1 MHKRP
6 HKSMLWAATTVA
18 IMFTLSAC
26 GASEEV
32 PTTAATEA
40 SGEGKTQYPL
50 TIDNCGEEVTF
61 TQAPQRVVSLDQG
74 TTEILLS
81 LGLEDRMVGTA
92 TWTDPV
98 LPELQAANEN
108 VPRLAD
114 NAPTYEIVLDTD
126 PDFVAASFGRHY
138 KAEGGVATRDRL
150 AETDINSYLSVTD
163 CEGSMSINGGGTRT
177 KALTVDKIYNDIET
191 LAEIFDVKDRGDQL
205 VTDLKAEVE
214 AAQKRIGKA
223 SENKTIAFWFSDTK
237 TPYFAGGLGNA
248 AIYSDNAGLKNVYA
262 DVKDDWPAG
271 TWESL
276 VEKNPDILVLGD
288 LSRDRLPGDKLDDK
302 KQFLAT
308 DPLTKNL
315 HAVTEK
321 AYVPMH
327 GAELNPS
334 IRFADG
340 LNKIADYLEKN

>member
-1 MHKRP
+1 MYKRP
-6 HKSMLWAATTVA
+6 YKSMLWAATTVA

-150 AETDINSYLSVTD
+150 AETDI
-163 CEGSMSINGGGTRT
+163 
-177 KALTVDKIYNDIET
+177 
-191 LAEIFDVKDRGDQL
+191 
-205 VTDLKAEVE
+205 
-214 AAQKRIGKA
+214 
-223 SENKTIAFWFSDTK
+223 
-237 TPYFAGGLGNA
+237 P
-248 AIYSDNAGLKNVYA
+248 
-262 DVKDDWPAG
+262 
-271 TWESL
+271 
-276 VEKNPDILVLGD
+276 
-288 LSRDRLPGDKLDDK
+288 
-302 KQFLAT
+302 
-308 DPLTKNL
+308 
-315 HAVTEK
+315 
-321 AYVPMH
+321 PM
-327 GAELNPS
+327 A
-334 IRFADG
+334 
-340 LNKIADYLEKN
+340 